1 MNLQH
6 FVFFFLSSLLLSGCL
21 EKPCKTHEFCPQPET
36 AVRYFS
42 VYKPGSWWVYET
54 SDGSKRDSIYVSE
67 YRVESG
73 QDRED
78 PCFAWEDVDFTCVSD
93 YFTDEGNFVGRYGNA
108 GNCSSSDFR
117 ITLRKIGLTSFSER
131 DTLLSGLNGAKS
143 LKQFKLPFGLDTV
156 YSEVTLVDDIKVR
169 NADDFVF
176 AMDVGLI
183 RFCSPNLDTFYLT
196 EYFIP

>member
-21 EKPCKTHEFCPQPET
+21 AKPCKTHEFCPQPET

-67 YRVESG
+67 YRVEPE
-73 QDRED
+73 QDAHD
-78 PCFAWEDVDFTCVSD
+78 PCYAWEGVYFTCVSD
-93 YFTDEGNFVGRYGNA
+93 FFVKEEEFGGFYGST
-108 GNCSSSDFR
+108 GNCPRSIFSID
-117 ITLRKIGLTSFSER
+117 IRKIGLVSYLDR
-131 DTLLSGLNGAKS
+131 DTLESGVNGKT
-143 LKQFKLPFGLDTV
+143 LTEFELPFGLDTT
-156 YSEVTLVDDIKVR
+156 YSEVFVDDDIEVR

-176 AMDVGLI
+176 ARDIGLI
-183 RFCSPNLDTFYLT
+183 RFCSFDLDTFYLSK
-196 EYFIP
+196 YFIP